1 MSCLKNV
8 IFFFFYAFNTSAL
21 LSLLLTKLFF
31 GSAPQCGGR
40 GGLPTRA
47 LPEGVGGTHKSIS
60 WGDPQERFL
69 GGTHKSISLGGPTRA
84 FPGGDPQ
91 ERFLGGTYKS
101 ISWGGGTHKSVSWG
115 GPTRA
120 FPGGDPQERFLG
132 GTHKSISWGEP
143 QEHFLKFQCQTILG
157 TVENEYDENI
167 DRLLFVLL
175 NSIPISVLS
184 INSILLQQL
193 KPEHLQLWACCCKG
207 QTNKKS
213 CIC

>member
-8 IFFFFYAFNTSAL
+8 IFFFFFFFLAFNTSAL
-21 LSLLLTKLFF
+21 LSLLLTKLVF

-60 WGDPQERFL
+60 WG
-69 GGTHKSISLGGPTRA
+69 GPTRA
-84 FPGGDPQ
+84 FLGGD
-91 ERFLGGTYKS
+91 
-101 ISWGGGTHKSVSWG
+101 
-115 GPTRA
+115 
-120 FPGGDPQERFLG
+120 
-132 GTHKSISWGEP
+132 P

-167 DRLLFVLL
+167 DTLLFVLL